1 MEETKWV
8 KVFMKESKFKDSAP
22 WGTGTLSDGS
32 VVRFVFPK
40 DMELPKEKVFE
51 VANVVG
57 GKQDKPSKDG
67 KYINRTYWVESCDTR
82 KTKGEPLPL

>member
-8 KVFMKESKFKDSAP
+8 KVFMKESKYKDSAP
-22 WGTGTLSDGS
+22 WGTGTISDGT

-51 VANVVG
+51 VSNVIG
-57 GKQDKPSKDG
+57 GKQDKLSKDG
-67 KYINRTYWVESCDTR
+67 KYNNRTYWVESCDIR
-82 KTKGEPLPL
+82 KTQGEVLPL